1 MLPNANSKEQGEKQ
15 MEAVEVEMSTSNNK
29 GDFVKENKAIFKT
42 FAFLGLFA
50 IRRVKGQYVVSK
62 VRFIIFYLCWISYPL
77 GGFFLAGKS
86 ETWVTRY
93 GVSYMQ
99 DTFAVLVL
107 AVVPTLQAY
116 SLKFMTKSLPEILQ
130 NISQLSMME
139 VGFETPLKI
148 RMKSSKVTIN
158 PGTEPLHPE
167 RLFNWLPRAMV
178 VFSIFIFFTV
188 SSTEYLM
195 GVDFERMDKEVP
207 TLVVLLVCLTFP
219 FVSTLFVVVLTRWL
233 EIVYKALN
241 RYCKEVMPVS
251 DVDKVL
257 AVCSYVDRLQKI
269 FGLLDVGFFR
279 YILSINA
286 ASITVGA
293 SLCMAR
299 LMQDYTQIVYL
310 GPLVFHGFILA
321 LTCEGGERLAAQHAG
336 LVAWLKKEIRRHK
349 LPAVPSSPPPSLS
362 SSSFSSTSNL
372 LHLLDGLLEYPPQ
385 IMTLGNYKVNRG
397 FLITSIGF
405 VLSYGA
411 VASQIGDYADWEDF
425 RDVFSAILSHRKC
438 INQCLSS

>member
-1 MLPNANSKEQGEKQ
+1 
-15 MEAVEVEMSTSNNK
+15 
-29 GDFVKENKAIFKT
+29 
-42 FAFLGLFA
+42 
-50 IRRVKGQYVVSK
+50 
-62 VRFIIFYLCWISYPL
+62 
-77 GGFFLAGKS
+77 
-86 ETWVTRY
+86 
-93 GVSYMQ
+93 
-99 DTFAVLVL
+99 
-107 AVVPTLQAY
+107 
-116 SLKFMTKSLPEILQ
+116 
-130 NISQLSMME
+130 
-139 VGFETPLKI
+139 
-148 RMKSSKVTIN
+148 MKSSKVTIN

-362 SSSFSSTSNL
+362 FVIVL
-372 LHLLDGLLEYPPQ
+372 LHLKPPPPPGWSAGVPASDHDPGELQ
-385 IMTLGNYKVNRG
+385 ASSTKRLMAGNVERNCAEVTR
-397 FLITSIGF
+397 
-405 VLSYGA
+405 
-411 VASQIGDYADWEDF
+411 ADKE
-425 RDVFSAILSHRKC
+425 
-438 INQCLSS
+438 